1 MSSLSGA
8 TPMTF
13 ERMPLCELLLSM
25 SAKADRFERLSVA
38 ASCTSILLRRASV
51 DSPGDIADDPVP

>member
-1 MSSLSGA
+1 M
-8 TPMTF
+8 MTF
-13 ERMPLCELLLSM
+13 ENMPLCELLFSM